1 MRQFNKIDET
11 IIYNAQKGDTEAFGE
26 IYKAY
31 YRRVYFIAF
40 QYFQNEETAKDIVQD
55 VFIKVY
61 IKIKDLNDPV
71 AFPTWIQR
79 VTYRTCMNFNR
90 RKLNVTTLGKE
101 MTVED
106 FSDFK
111 AIDVSDVMENER
123 IKNIIMDSLE
133 SMKIPLKSVGL
144 LRFFEGLKVNEIADI
159 LNIPKGTVNSR
170 MNKIRKILKEDL
182 QKNGISPKNYGFI
195 LLSPVMISSAYET
208 LSKRYVMDGE
218 ISNHIFEA
226 VVSTTASSTTAGLAL
241 STKIMLGIL
250 APVTLTGILVLTN
263 QESTEPVI
271 EEEISKLQI
280 VEESNYIEEAVITT
294 VNYSDEW
301 TNDGFLINVSTS
313 NSEYDQILIN
323 GMNTNYIKEN
333 GVYEVQLV
341 KDNEVIDTRIF
352 EITNIDVHSPT
363 GSEEHRGNEY
373 VIYLQ
378 DDLSQIDYA
387 NILFYR
393 DGVLSNDY
401 TYHKDTDTLT
411 VKEKYTTDKFY
422 ISDYAGN
429 VLEITVY

>member
-1 MRQFNKIDET
+1 MRHFNKIDET
-11 IIYNAQKGDTEAFGE
+11 TIYNAQKGDTEAFGE
-26 IYKAY
+26 IYIAY

-61 IKIKDLNDPV
+61 TKIKDLNDPV

-123 IKNIIMDSLE
+123 IKNIIIESLE

-182 QKNGISPKNYGFI
+182 QRNGISPKNYGFI
-195 LLSPVMISSAYET
+195 LLSPAMISSAYEA
-208 LSKRYVMDGE
+208 LSQRYVMDGE
-218 ISNHIFEA
+218 ISNHIFET
-226 VVSTTASSTTAGLAL
+226 VISTTASSTTVGLAL
-241 STKIMLGIL
+241 STKLMLGIL
-250 APVTLTGILVLTN
+250 APVTLAGVLVLTN
-263 QESTEPVI
+263 QDSPEPVI
-271 EEEISKLQI
+271 EEEISKPQI
-280 VEESNYIEEAVITT
+280 ATESTPAEEAVITT

-301 TNDGFLINVSTS
+301 TNDGFQINVSTS
-313 NSEYDQILIN
+313 NGEYDQILIN

-333 GVYEVQLV
+333 GVYEVQLI
-341 KDNEVIDTRIF
+341 KNNEVIDTRTF

-378 DDLSQIDYA
+378 DDLSQIDYE

>member
-61 IKIKDLNDPV
+61 TKIKDLNDPV

-195 LLSPVMISSAYET
+195 LLSPAMISSAYET
-208 LSKRYVMDGE
+208 LSTRYIMDGK
-218 ISNHIFEA
+218 ISNHIFES
-226 VVSTTASSTTAGLAL
+226 VVSTTASSTATGLAL

-250 APVTLTGILVLTN
+250 APVTLAGVLVLTN
-263 QESTEPVI
+263 QESPQPVV
-271 EEEISKLQI
+271 EEEISKPQI
-280 VEESNYIEEAVITT
+280 ATESIHTEEAVITS

-313 NSEYDQILIN
+313 NSEYDQILID

-341 KDNEVIDTRIF
+341 KNNEVIDTKIF

-378 DDLSQIDYA
+378 DDLSQIDYK

-401 TYHKDTDTLT
+401 IYHEDSDTLT